1 MKGIDVNC
9 LVGHWPFR
17 RLYKNTFEDVQK
29 IHRANNIS
37 KGYIASLNSI
47 FYNDPFE
54 GDQELHEIIKDTD
67 YHHVLTINPKL
78 PGYVQDLKEGIQK
91 FDIKGVRI
99 YPGYHGYT
107 LQDRNLKNLCDIL
120 KDYDLPLFL
129 SLRMEDERLNYLS
142 KPAKVETSDIKS
154 FLSDRLDNKIVL
166 LTAFF
171 SELTSLAEVIN
182 NHKYVRFDT
191 SGLKDQL
198 FNIEKLLSV
207 FSPER
212 IVYGSLYPLYTF
224 SSTYL
229 AIKEARI
236 DDSIREDILTR
247 LW

>member
-1 MKGIDVNC
+1 MSGIDVNC
-9 LVGHWPFR
+9 LIGHWPFR
-17 RLYKNTFEDVQK
+17 KLYKNTFEHVQK

-37 KGYIASLNSI
+37 RAYIASINSI

-54 GDQELHEIIKDTD
+54 GDQELHEIIKDTN

-78 PGYVQDLKEGIQK
+78 PGYIQDVKEGIDK
-91 FDIKGVRI
+91 FNIKGVRI

-107 LQDRNLKNLCDIL
+107 LEDGDLKNLCQL
-120 KDYDLPLFL
+120 LNDYDLPLFV

-142 KPAKVETSDIKS
+142 KPEKVQPSDIIS
-154 FLSDRLDNKIVL
+154 FLSDRSDNKIIL

-182 NHKYVRFDT
+182 NHKYARFDT

-198 FNIEKLLSV
+198 FNIEKLLTV

-229 AIKEARI
+229 AIKEAKI
-236 DDSIREDILTR
+236 DDSIKEDILTH